1 MGRGVWP
8 LPGPVGGRVKST
20 EAVGFVLLSTA
31 AGSNFIKCFT
41 ATFFKWALAGH
52 GSLTCS

>member
-20 EAVGFVLLSTA
+20 DAVGFVLLSTA

-52 GSLTCS
+52 GSLT